1 MKKVLSVMLAAA
13 MLASMAAGCQ
23 SSSGA
28 ASVAGTASEGS
39 DTASTAAAGTANSG
53 KKIKVGS
60 TVYYYTE
67 FITLMAKGMKREA
80 AQEGVDLTILDA
92 NNDAQKQLSQ
102 VENLI
107 AQKVDVIVVAAVDTD
122 AIVPAVAMCKKANIP
137 LVAVNMLINTKEPYY
152 YVGPNDVQAGEEEMQ
167 ACIDA
172 MGGKG
177 NIVILQG
184 PIGTSAQLQRSEGNH
199 NVLKKYP
206 DVKVL
211 AEQPANWDRSQA
223 LTLTENWLQAFPD
236 KIGGIVAHNDE
247 MAMGALKAIQAKGLK
262 TPITGV
268 DAIKDG
274 CLSIKN
280 QTPFI
285 ATVYQNADME
295 GSLGV
300 KTAIQIARGQ
310 KPEKEKNYID
320 MELMTK
326 DNVSKLLTTIYQ

>member
-28 ASVAGTASEGS
+28 ASVAGTASEDS

-137 LVAVNMLINTKEPYY
+137 LVAVNMLINTKELLLRRTERCS
-152 YVGPNDVQAGEEEMQ
+152 GRRGRGAG
-167 ACIDA
+167 
-172 MGGKG
+172 
-177 NIVILQG
+177 L
-184 PIGTSAQLQRSEGNH
+184 H
-199 NVLKKYP
+199 
-206 DVKVL
+206 
-211 AEQPANWDRSQA
+211 
-223 LTLTENWLQAFPD
+223 
-236 KIGGIVAHNDE
+236 
-247 MAMGALKAIQAKGLK
+247 
-262 TPITGV
+262 
-268 DAIKDG
+268 
-274 CLSIKN
+274 
-280 QTPFI
+280 
-285 ATVYQNADME
+285 
-295 GSLGV
+295 
-300 KTAIQIARGQ
+300 
-310 KPEKEKNYID
+310 
-320 MELMTK
+320 
-326 DNVSKLLTTIYQ
+326 